1 MATLQT
7 PLVKVLGDKTAKA
20 LAAGLGEGTVE
31 ALLRHYPRRYVERG
45 QLSDISALNE
55 GDETTVMA
63 EIASTKIRRAQG
75 KVILEVQIT
84 DGRASMVL
92 TFFNQAWREKELA
105 VGRSGLFAGKVS
117 VFNGKRQLSHPDYEL
132 LSDEVDP
139 DSAATDFAG
148 KLIPIYPSI
157 AKLPTWKFAKCVE
170 IVLDALE
177 SVEDFLPEEICAHQK
192 LVSLETAMRS
202 LHAPKTMDEV
212 RAAKHRLTFDE
223 AFILQTLLAKRRAE
237 SERDP
242 ATARIV
248 KADGL
253 MSAFEARLPWSY
265 TEGQVEVNK
274 EIEKDLAK
282 AHPMHRLLQGEVGSG
297 KTVIAL
303 RSALIVVDSGGQAAL
318 LAPTEVLASQHY
330 STIKKMLGEL
340 SEAGTLTSGGMG
352 THVDLL
358 TSSTPPALRKQI
370 LARIASGEAGIVIG
384 THSLIQESVE
394 FHDLGIVIID
404 EQHRFGV
411 EQRDA
416 LRAKGRTTPHMLV
429 MTATP
434 IPRTVA
440 MTVFG
445 DLDVST
451 LRTLP
456 HGRQPIITHVIP
468 VREKPLFVERAWER
482 IKEEVAK
489 GHQAYVVTPRISEG
503 ATGAL
508 SELTDEEREIAK
520 LMGDLVEEESSKT
533 PMCSVEA
540 LAPELATGPLKGL
553 KVAILH
559 GRLPAIEKEETML
572 AFGRG
577 EIDVLVSTTVIEVG
591 VDVPNATMMVIMD
604 ADRFGVSQL
613 HQLRGRVGRG
623 GAQGL
628 CLLISSS
635 LSDSPAMER
644 LNAVASTTDGFAL
657 AQIDL
662 EHRSEGDVL
671 GSVQSGKKSHLK
683 LLRVLEHE
691 NLIADARSEAM
702 EIIQRDAELLKF
714 PLLAREIEIVMA
726 REESEFMEKG

>member
-20 LAAGLGEGTVE
+20 LAAGLGEGSVE

-45 QLSDISALNE
+45 QLTDIAALNE

-63 EIASTKIRRAQG
+63 EIAATKIRRAQG
-75 KVILEVQIT
+75 RVILEVQIT
-84 DGRASMVL
+84 DGKAPMVL
-92 TFFNQAWREKELA
+92 TFFNQPWREKELA
-105 VGRSGLFAGKVS
+105 AGRIGLFAGKVS
-117 VFNGKRQLSHPDYEL
+117 VFNGKRQLAHPDYEL
-132 LSDEVDP
+132 LNDDIDAETAVS
-139 DSAATDFAG
+139 DFAG

-157 AKLPTWKFAKCVE
+157 AKLPTWKFAKCVALT
-170 IVLDALE
+170 LDALE
-177 SVEDFLPEEICAHQK
+177 VVEDFLPKQIKDHQK
-192 LVSLETAMRS
+192 LVSIDTALRS
-202 LHAPKTMDEV
+202 LHAPKTREEV
-212 RAAKHRLTFDE
+212 EAAIHRLTFDE
-223 AFILQTLLAKRRAE
+223 AFILQTILAKRKAE
-237 SERDP
+237 SEKDP
-242 ATARIV
+242 ATSRTTISG
-248 KADGL
+248 GL
-253 MSAFEARLPWSY
+253 LTAFEERLPWSY
-265 TEGQVEVNK
+265 TDGQREVNA
-274 EIEKDLAK
+274 EIEIDLAK
-282 AHPMHRLLQGEVGSG
+282 SHPMHRLLQGEVGSG

-303 RSALIVVDSGGQAAL
+303 RSALIVVDGGGQAAL

-330 STIKKMLGEL
+330 ATIRKLLGEL
-340 SEAGTLTSGGMG
+340 SEAGTLSSAGAG
-352 THVDLL
+352 TQVDLL
-358 TSSTPPALRKQI
+358 TSSTPSNQRKEI
-370 LARIASGEAGIVIG
+370 LGRIASGAAGIVIG

-411 EQRDA
+411 EQRDS
-416 LRAKGRTTPHMLV
+416 LRAKGKTTPHMLV

-468 VREKPLFVERAWER
+468 VREKPRFVDRAWER

-489 GHQAYVVTPRISEG
+489 GHQAYVVAPRISESG
-503 ATGAL
+503 SDAL
-508 SELTDEEREIAK
+508 GELTPEERAVAI
-520 LMGDLVEEESSKT
+520 LMGDLVEEENSKV
-533 PMCSVEA
+533 PMTSVEK
-540 LAPELATGPLKGL
+540 LAPELALGALKGL
-553 KVAILH
+553 KVAVLH
-559 GRLPAIEKEETML
+559 GRLPALEKEATML
-572 AFGRG
+572 AFTRG

-628 CLLISSS
+628 CLLISASPT
-635 LSDSPAMER
+635 DSPAMER
-644 LNAVASTTDGFAL
+644 LTAVASTTDGFAL

-671 GSVQSGKKSHLK
+671 GSIQSGRRSHLR

-691 NLIADARSEAM
+691 NLITDARREAV
-702 EIIQRDAELLKF
+702 ELISRDGELKNF
-714 PLLAREIEIVMA
+714 PLLATEIAIVMA
-726 REESEFMEKG
+726 REESQFMEKG